1 MGFWI
6 FMTVM
11 NLLLP
16 FTMIVIGHI
25 FMKKPPKEIN
35 HLVGYRTTMSMKNKD
50 TWEFAHQHCGKNWKI
65 AGIWMLVP
73 SALVMLFFLGKD
85 IQTVG
90 EFGSVVIGVQTVILM
105 GSLIPTEIAL
115 RKNFDK
121 DGNRIQI

>member
-6 FMTVM
+6 FMTAM
-11 NLLLP
+11 NLVLP
-16 FTMIVIGHI
+16 FIMIVIGYI
-25 FMKKPPKEIN
+25 FIKNPPREIN

-50 TWEFAHQHCGKNWKI
+50 TWEFAHHHCGKNWKTT
-65 AGIWMLVP
+65 GLFMLIP
-73 SALVMLFFLGKD
+73 SALVMLFFIGKD

-90 EFGSVVIGVQTVILM
+90 EIGSVVMGVQTVILL

-121 DGNRIQI
+121 DGNRIEI

>member
-6 FMTVM
+6 FMTAM

-16 FTMIVIGHI
+16 FTMIVIGSI
-25 FMKKPPKEIN
+25 FIKKPPKEIN

-50 TWEFAHQHCGKNWKI
+50 TWDFAHCHCGKNWKI
-65 AGIWMLVP
+65 TGLCMLIP
-73 SALVMLFFLGKD
+73 SALVMLFFIGKD

-90 EFGSVVIGVQTVILM
+90 EFGSVVIGVQTIILLA
-105 GSLIPTEIAL
+105 SLIPTEIAL